1 MGHLL
6 LMVVPSLLSGL
17 LLGWRWPALPS
28 WLAPP
33 MVRWGVPLSL
43 AALLLRASWSPT
55 LLRVGLLG
63 LLVPLLTLVVLSA
76 LPPLRDRLR
85 DPALILGA
93 SVGNTGYWGLPVAL
107 ALLPPEAVATAAIY
121 DVVGT
126 LVTWSVGPL
135 VLMGPRRSPA
145 SHLSGLLGNPLMQGF
160 LLATLIR
167 WTPWRNALAL
177 LLWWPARTVFVM
189 ALGLLGMR
197 LGLALKSRSFAF
209 SPGLPLA
216 MLCKLLM
223 VPALVWGLTRALALP
238 VVDQQALVLQG
249 AAPTALSVLLMAEAH
264 QSSGPLASS
273 LVVTSTIAAMVTV
286 PLWWG
291 VLH

>member
-6 LMVVPSLLSGL
+6 LMVVPSLLSGF
-17 LLGWRWPALPS
+17 LLGWKWPALPS
-28 WLAPP
+28 SLAPP
-33 MVRWGVPLSL
+33 IVRWGVPVSL
-43 AALLLRASWSPT
+43 AALLLRSSWTPT
-55 LLRVGLLG
+55 LLTVAVLG
-63 LLVPLLTLVVLSA
+63 LLVPLLTLLVLSV

-107 ALLPPEAVATAAIY
+107 ALLPPEAVASAAVY
-121 DVVGT
+121 DVSGT
-126 LVTWSVGPL
+126 LFTWSVGPL

-145 SHLSGLLGNPLMQGF
+145 RDLCGLLGSPAMQGV

-167 WTPWRNALAL
+167 WSPWRDALAL

-197 LGLALKSRSFAF
+197 LGLALKNRSFAF

-216 MLCKLLM
+216 MVCKLLM
-223 VPALVWGLTRALALP
+223 VPALVWGLARVLALP
-238 VVDQQALVLQG
+238 VLDQQALVLQG

-273 LVVTSTIAAMVTV
+273 LVISSTIAAMVTV
-286 PLWWG
+286 PIWWG
-291 VLH
+291 VMH